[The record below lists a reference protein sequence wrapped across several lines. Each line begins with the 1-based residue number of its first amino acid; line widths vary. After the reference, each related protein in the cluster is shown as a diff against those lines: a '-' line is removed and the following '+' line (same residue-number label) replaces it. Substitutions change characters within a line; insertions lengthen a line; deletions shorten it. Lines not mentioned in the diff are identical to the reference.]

1 MQRRLS
7 LKTVRTLVRLMRA
20 QKVQSFEFDAL
31 RVEFAPQAFDVDV
44 PIAPAPTPGE
54 DDADASERELS
65 RGL

>member
-1 MQRRLS
+1 MSGRLS

-31 RVEFAPQAFDVDV
+31 RVEFAPQAFDVDA
-44 PIAPAPTPGE
+44 PIAPAPEAGE
-54 DDADASERELS
+54 DDPDASERELA